1 MFYENVEYD
10 IISDIPLEEVQKY
23 LIENNIYLN
32 MSTTT
37 EKWAGFSHYYGRE
50 NGLNDVYAG
59 SFANMVAQ
67 FITGMSC
74 SCGTEVYLKEEKIE
88 YEILKISDK
97 IFLSNFPK
105 EEKVK
110 MLFKEIFNFY
120 KQDDFQQK
128 YEIAYGRL
136 DCRLTYTDSVRLE
149 KVEGNNPT
157 EKVRN
162 LLRFYDDH
170 RE

>member
-1 MFYENVEYD
+1 MFYEDIEYNV
-10 IISDIPLEEVQKY
+10 IANIPLEELQKY
-23 LIENNIYLN
+23 LLENNIYLN
-32 MSTTT
+32 MTTPT
-37 EKWAGFSHYYGRE
+37 EKWAGFSHYFGRE

-74 SCGTEVYLKEEKIE
+74 SCGTEAYLKEEKIE
-88 YEILKISDK
+88 MEILKISDK

-110 MLFKEIFNFY
+110 MLFKEILTFY
-120 KQDDFQQK
+120 KQPDFQQK

-136 DCRLTYTDSVRLE
+136 DCRLTYTDSVRME
-149 KVEGNNPT
+149 KVEGKTPT

-162 LLRFYDDH
+162 LLRFYDENH
-170 RE
+170 K